1 MLDSIPSAVM
11 SVEEAVAEYLF
22 NFLREE
28 DGQDLIE
35 YSLLITFIAIAC
47 AAMLGAGRPAINGVW
62 ATGNSHLA
70 QANSVLP

>member
-1 MLDSIPSAVM
+1 MGAL
-11 SVEEAVAEYLF
+11 LH

-47 AAMLGAGRPAINGVW
+47 AAILGAGRPAVNGIWQVS
-62 ATGNSHLA
+62 NNQLA
-70 QANSVLP
+70 QANGTASGS